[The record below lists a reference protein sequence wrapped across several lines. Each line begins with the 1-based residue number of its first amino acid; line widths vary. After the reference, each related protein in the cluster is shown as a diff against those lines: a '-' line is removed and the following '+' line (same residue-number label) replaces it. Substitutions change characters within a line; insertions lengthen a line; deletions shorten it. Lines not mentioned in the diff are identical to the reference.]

1 MRETSAKS
9 VVADATSNAEKVRA
23 LFEMQ
28 ARELAQGKA
37 IVSEK
42 AQEASTWIEQHGRIL
57 DNLRSN
63 MIPEVDTCLNLRAVG
78 EALSLISAVTVAG
91 VPVTVVPEPTQV
103 QCHDIDREVSQLI
116 AALCDGLSSAITTIQ
131 VYSVSLQRFL
141 PLNYVTTSVV
151 HGWAQALQLCK
162 NALSSD
168 IISLARRQAT
178 ELMMKVNDNNIDSVQ
193 VNHDNMCVQVEK
205 YAKEIA
211 KIEEERTEL
220 MTSIGTETELKAK
233 DRLLSTFMKYMG
245 AAGLVRREAIPSLQ
259 MGRLTHDGIK
269 DMNMQVE
276 LVAEKEKMEK
286 LLSSINV
293 ALDILYCEARG
304 KLLDILNDMS
314 DGRLV
319 NKTSSNDFN
328 VVFSNLEEQV
338 EKCVLLS
345 EFHTELLDLI
355 DDKVLSVENK
365 NKNLHRNHSHR
376 NWTSTFT
383 VMLSSFKDLIGKM
396 TEAVLPDIIRSAI
409 SVNSEVMDAFGLVS
423 QIRGSI
429 DTALEQFLEVQLE
442 KASLIELEKNY
453 FINVGLITEQQ
464 LALEEAAVKGRDHLS
479 WEEAEELASEEEAC
493 RAELHQLHQTWNQRD
508 ARSSSL
514 AKREANLVHALASS
528 ECQFQSLIG
537 AAVEKEGFTKGNTLL
552 AKLVKPFSELE
563 SIDELWSS
571 SGISYASISN
581 GIPTLSDVV
590 SSGYPI
596 SEYIWRFGGLL
607 SSHSFF
613 IWKICVVD
621 SFLDSCIHEIASAV
635 DQNFGFD
642 QLFNV
647 MKKKLELQLQEYI
660 FRYLKERGVPALLA
674 WLDKEREHLKSLEAR
689 KDNFRDEQI
698 KDFEIIERIRY
709 MLQEHCN
716 VHETAR
722 AARSAASL
730 MRRQMNDLKETLQKT
745 SLEII
750 QMEWLHDIS
759 LTPSQFNRATLQK
772 FLSVEDR
779 LYPIILDL
787 SRSELLG
794 NLRSAASK
802 IAKSI
807 EGLEACERGSLTA
820 EAQLERAMGW
830 ACGGPNTGPVLNTSK
845 ASGIP
850 PQFHDH
856 ILRRRQLLW
865 ETREK
870 VSDII
875 KICMSI
881 LEFEASRDGM
891 LQFPGEHAFSTD
903 GDSRAWQQAYLNA
916 ITRLDVS
923 YHSFAREQA
932 FLFYVDF
939 VSLHYLSPFGS
950 REKLFRYF
958 KFSEIQN
965 SIMIIVE
972 I

>member
-9 VVADATSNAEKVRA
+9 VVADATSNAEKVRT

-28 ARELAQGKA
+28 ARELAQAKA

-42 AQEASTWIEQHGRIL
+42 AQEASTWIEQHGRVL

-63 MIPEVDTCLNLRAVG
+63 MIPEADTCFNMRTVG

-103 QCHDIDREVSQLI
+103 QCHDIDREISQLI
-116 AALCDGLSSAITTIQ
+116 VALSDGLSSAISAIQ

-151 HGWAQALQLCK
+151 HGWAQALQLSK

-168 IISLARRQAT
+168 VISLARRQAT
-178 ELMMKVNDNNIDSVQ
+178 ELIIKANDNNNDSIPVG
-193 VNHDNMCVQVEK
+193 HDNMCAQVEN

-211 KIEEERTEL
+211 KIEEEYYEL
-220 MTSIGTETELKAK
+220 RTSIGTETELKAK
-233 DRLLSTFMKYMG
+233 DRLLSTFMKYML
-245 AAGLVRREAIPSLQ
+245 AAGLVRREEAVTFLQ
-259 MGRLTHDGIK
+259 LGRHTRDGRK
-269 DMNMQVE
+269 DSNMQVE
-276 LVAEKEKMEK
+276 LVEGKEKKEK
-286 LLSSINV
+286 LLTNINV
-293 ALDILYCEARG
+293 ALDVLYGEVRG
-304 KLLDILNDMS
+304 RLLSIFNDMN
-314 DGRLV
+314 DGRQV
-319 NKTSSNDFN
+319 NKTSTHDFD

-345 EFHTELLDLI
+345 ESHTELQDLI
-355 DDKVLSVENK
+355 NDNVMSMENT
-365 NKNLHRNHSHR
+365 NKDRPGNRSHR
-376 NWTSTFT
+376 NWTSTFN
-383 VMLSSFKDLIGKM
+383 VMLCSFKDLIGKM

-429 DTALEQFLEVQLE
+429 DTALEQFLEVQIE
-442 KASLIELEKNY
+442 KASLVELERNY
-453 FINVGLITEQQ
+453 FVNVGLITEKQ

-479 WEEAEELASEEEAC
+479 WEEAEELVSEEEAC
-493 RAELHQLHQTWNQRD
+493 RAQLNQLHQTWNQRD
-508 ARSSSL
+508 VRSSSL
-514 AKREANLVHALASS
+514 AKRETNLVNALASS
-528 ECQFQSLIG
+528 ECQFQSIIG
-537 AAVEKEGFTKGNTLL
+537 AALDKEVFTKGNTLL
-552 AKLVKPFSELE
+552 ANLVKPFSELE
-563 SIDELWSS
+563 SIDEVWSS
-571 SGISYASISN
+571 SGISFASHSN
-581 GIPTLSDVV
+581 GVPKLSDVL
-590 SSGYPI
+590 SSGYPV
-596 SEYIWRFGGLL
+596 SEFVWRFGDLL

-647 MKKKLELQLQEYI
+647 MKKKLQLQLQEYI
-660 FRYLKERGVPALLA
+660 YRYLKERAVPTLLA
-674 WLDKEREHLKSLEAR
+674 WLDKEKENLKQHDQQTE
-689 KDNFRDEQI
+689 
-698 KDFEIIERIRY
+698 DFESIERIRC

-730 MRRQMNDLKETLQKT
+730 MRRQMNELKEALQKT

-750 QMEWLHDIS
+750 QMEWIHDTA
-759 LTPSQFNRATLQK
+759 LTSSQLNRATLQK
-772 FLSVEDR
+772 FLSVEDS
-779 LYPIILDL
+779 LYPIILNL

-794 NLRSAASK
+794 SLRSAASK

-807 EGLEACERGSLTA
+807 EGLEACDRGSLTA

-830 ACGGPNTGPVLNTSK
+830 ACGGPNTGPVINTSAK

-865 ETREK
+865 DTREK
-870 VSDII
+870 GSDII
-875 KICMSI
+875 KICLSI
-881 LEFEASRDGM
+881 LEFEASRDGI
-891 LQFPGEHAFSTD
+891 LQFPGDHAYSTD
-903 GDSRAWQQAYLNA
+903 SDSRAWQQAYLNA
-916 ITRLDVS
+916 ITLLDVS

-932 FLFYVDF
+932 LHSYVDV
-939 VSLHYLSPFGS
+939 VSFHYLVLEQIYVNF
-950 REKLFRYF
+950 
-958 KFSEIQN
+958 
-965 SIMIIVE
+965 
-972 I
+972 

>member
-1 MRETSAKS
+1 
-9 VVADATSNAEKVRA
+9 
-23 LFEMQ
+23 MQ
-28 ARELAQGKA
+28 ARELAQAKA

-42 AQEASTWIEQHGRIL
+42 AQDASTWIEQHGRIL

-63 MIPEVDTCLNLRAVG
+63 VIPDVDNCLNLREVG

-103 QCHDIDREVSQLI
+103 QCHDIDGEISQLI
-116 AALCDGLSSAITTIQ
+116 AALSDGLSSARSTIQ

-151 HGWAQALQLCK
+151 HGWAQALQLSK

-178 ELMMKVNDNNIDSVQ
+178 ELIIKINENNNDSIKVS
-193 VNHDNMCVQVEK
+193 HDNMCVQVEK
-205 YAKEIA
+205 YAKEIT
-211 KIEEERTEL
+211 KIEEECTELQL
-220 MTSIGTETELKAK
+220 MTSIGTETEMKAK
-233 DRLLSTFMKYMG
+233 DHLLSAFMKYMV
-245 AAGLVRREAIPSLQ
+245 AAGLARREAIPSLQ
-259 MGRLTHDGIK
+259 LGRQTHDGKK
-269 DMNMQVE
+269 DIHMLVE
-276 LVAEKEKMEK
+276 LVEEKEKREK
-286 LLSSINV
+286 LLSFVNI
-293 ALDILYCEARG
+293 ALDIQYCEVRG
-304 KLLDILNDMS
+304 KLLDIFNDMN

-319 NKTSSNDFN
+319 NITSHHDFD
-328 VVFSNLEEQV
+328 VVFPNLEEQV
-338 EKCVLLS
+338 EKCMFLS
-345 EFHTELLDLI
+345 EFHTELQGLI
-355 DDKVLSVENK
+355 DDKVLSVENT
-365 NKNLHRNHSHR
+365 NKDWHRNHSHK
-376 NWTSTFT
+376 NWSSTFN

-396 TEAVLPDIIRSAI
+396 TEVVLPDIIRSAI

-442 KASLIELEKNY
+442 RASLVELEKNY
-453 FINVGLITEQQ
+453 FTNVGLITKQQ

-493 RAELHQLHQTWNQRD
+493 RAELHQLHQTWSQRD
-508 ARSSSL
+508 VRSSSL
-514 AKREANLVHALASS
+514 AKREANLVNALASS
-528 ECQFQSLIG
+528 ERQFQALISD
-537 AAVEKEGFTKGNTLL
+537 AVDKEAFTKVNTLL

-563 SIDELWSS
+563 SIDEVWSS
-571 SGISYASISN
+571 SGISFASNSKV
-581 GIPTLSDVV
+581 PKLSDVV

-647 MKKKLELQLQEYI
+647 MKKKLELNLQEYI
-660 FRYLKERGVPALLA
+660 FRYLKERGVPTLLA
-674 WLDKEREHLKSLEAR
+674 LLDKEREHLKQLEAR
-689 KDNFRDEQI
+689 KENSHEHHDQQK
-698 KDFEIIERIRY
+698 KDFEYIERIRS
-709 MLQEHCN
+709 MLQEHSN

-730 MRRQMNDLKETLQKT
+730 MRRQMNKLKEALQKT
-745 SLEII
+745 SLDII
-750 QMEWLHDIS
+750 QMEWLHDLS
-759 LTPSQFNRATLQK
+759 LTPSQFNRDTLQK

-794 NLRSAASK
+794 SLRSAASK
-802 IAKSI
+802 IAQAI
-807 EGLEACERGSLTA
+807 EGLEACERGSRTA

-830 ACGGPNTGPVLNTSK
+830 ACGGPNTGHAINTSK

-870 VSDII
+870 GSDII

-881 LEFEASRDGM
+881 LEFEASRDGI
-891 LQFPGEHAFSTD
+891 LQASSAD
-903 GDSRAWQQAYLNA
+903 SDSRAWQRAYLNA

-923 YHSFAREQA
+923 YHSFSREQA
-932 FLFYVDF
+932 FLSYVDV
-939 VSLHYLSPFGS
+939 VSLHYLSSFGS
-950 REKLFRYF
+950 RENLFRYF
-958 KFSEIQN
+958 KIRAT
-965 SIMIIVE
+965 
-972 I
+972 

>member
-9 VVADATSNAEKVRA
+9 VVADATSNAEKVHT

-28 ARELAQGKA
+28 ARELAQAKA

-42 AQEASTWIEQHGRIL
+42 AQEASTWIDQHGRIL
-57 DNLRSN
+57 DSLRNN

-78 EALSLISAVTVAG
+78 EAFSLISAVTVAG
-91 VPVTVVPEPTQV
+91 VPMTVVPEPTQV
-103 QCHDIDREVSQLI
+103 QCHDIDREISQHI
-116 AALCDGLSSAITTIQ
+116 AALSDGLSSAVTTIQ

-141 PLNYVTTSVV
+141 PLNYGTTSVV
-151 HGWAQALQLCK
+151 HGWAQALQLSK

-178 ELMMKVNDNNIDSVQ
+178 ELIIKVNADNDSIQ

-211 KIEEERTEL
+211 KIEEECTEL

-233 DRLLSTFMKYMG
+233 DRLLSTFVKYMVAG
-245 AAGLVRREAIPSLQ
+245 GLVRKEAISSFQL
-259 MGRLTHDGIK
+259 GRLTHDGKK
-269 DMNMQVE
+269 DINMQVE
-276 LVAEKEKMEK
+276 LGEAKEKKEK

-293 ALDILYCEARG
+293 ALDILYCEVRG
-304 KLLDILNDMS
+304 KLLDTFNGMS
-314 DGRLV
+314 DERLV
-319 NKTSSNDFN
+319 NATSPHDFN
-328 VVFSNLEEQV
+328 VVFSILEEQV
-338 EKCVLLS
+338 EKCVLLT

-355 DDKVLSVENK
+355 DNKVLSIENK
-365 NKNLHRNHSHR
+365 NKNRHRNHSHR
-376 NWTSTFT
+376 NWTSTFN
-383 VMLSSFKDLIGKM
+383 VMLSSFKGLIGKM

-442 KASLIELEKNY
+442 KASLVELEKSY

-514 AKREANLVHALASS
+514 AKREANLVNALASS
-528 ECQFQSLIG
+528 ECQFQSLIS
-537 AAVEKEGFTKGNTLL
+537 AAVDNESLTKGNTLL
-552 AKLVKPFSELE
+552 AKLVEPFSELE
-563 SIDELWSS
+563 SIDEVWSS
-571 SGISYASISN
+571 TGIFFASNSN
-581 GIPTLSDVV
+581 GIPKLSDVV

-660 FRYLKERGVPALLA
+660 FRYLKERGVPTMLA
-674 WLDKEREHLKSLEAR
+674 WLDKEREYLKQLEAR
-689 KDNFRDEQI
+689 KENFHEPHDQQ
-698 KDFEIIERIRY
+698 KNDFESIERIRY

-730 MRRQMNDLKETLQKT
+730 MRRQMNELKETLQKT

-750 QMEWLHDIS
+750 QMEWLHDMD

-772 FLSVEDR
+772 FLSVEDS

-787 SRSELLG
+787 SRSELLRS
-794 NLRSAASK
+794 LQSAASR

-830 ACGGPNTGPVLNTSK
+830 ACGGPNTGSVMNTSK
-845 ASGIP
+845 SSGIP

-870 VSDII
+870 ASDII

-881 LEFEASRDGM
+881 LEFEASRDGI
-891 LQFPGEHAFSTD
+891 LQFPGDHAFSTD
-903 GDSRAWQQAYLNA
+903 SDSRAWQQAYLNA
-916 ITRLDVS
+916 ITRFDVS

-932 FLFYVDF
+932 SLSYFDVVL
-939 VSLHYLSPFGS
+939 LHYLSPLVL
-950 REKLFRYF
+950 KKICL
-958 KFSEIQN
+958 IQN
-965 SIMIIVE
+965 T
-972 I
+972 